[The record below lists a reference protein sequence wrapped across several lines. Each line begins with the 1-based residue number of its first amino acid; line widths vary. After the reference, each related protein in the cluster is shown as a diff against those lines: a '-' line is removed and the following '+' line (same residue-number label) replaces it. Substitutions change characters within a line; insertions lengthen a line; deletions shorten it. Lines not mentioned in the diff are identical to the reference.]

1 MPMATLI
8 HWWPLAT
15 QLNITQIQRLNI
27 MNNQKCYI
35 SPNLA
40 AQFNDEFYRVNNDSN
55 GHPRYVTHYLAF
67 LHDDELGMGD
77 YDIAKQRAN
86 KLGFKVYRGKDFG
99 GGFVTTSYNLENDI
113 ESIIDAREVA

>member
-1 MPMATLI
+1 
-8 HWWPLAT
+8 
-15 QLNITQIQRLNI
+15 

-35 SPNLA
+35 SPNLE
-40 AQFNDEFYRVNNDSN
+40 AQFNDSFYRVKNDIN

-67 LHDDELGMGD
+67 LNDDELGMGA
-77 YDIAKQRAN
+77 YDRAKQRAN

-113 ESIIDAREVA
+113 ESIINVREATQ